1 VSSLLVS
8 RCLLFGTVALAFPV
22 AAIAVF
28 GFGSDRHLTADAL
41 SVVYAFG
48 IALGLST
55 AFWPLRSLRGWSAA
69 RRVESLVLV
78 YLGMSYFTHL
88 TWELGWLAA
97 HDAIGA
103 HPEAPWAYAWWAY
116 IDGGDARYAHP
127 TVTLLA
133 MEGLS
138 VANGLIGAVAL
149 TRFMRSQRTSRGA
162 VLVLAGTAVVH
173 LYSASLYY
181 LTEVLDGLPNVNT
194 ASFIGTYVKFWL
206 ANAPW
211 IVVPWF
217 VFGWA
222 KSKV

>member
-1 VSSLLVS
+1 
-8 RCLLFGTVALAFPV
+8 
-22 AAIAVF
+22 
-28 GFGSDRHLTADAL
+28 
-41 SVVYAFG
+41 
-48 IALGLST
+48 
-55 AFWPLRSLRGWSAA
+55 
-69 RRVESLVLV
+69 
-78 YLGMSYFTHL
+78 
-88 TWELGWLAA
+88 
-97 HDAIGA
+97 
-103 HPEAPWAYAWWAY
+103 
-116 IDGGDARYAHP
+116 
-127 TVTLLA
+127 
-133 MEGLS
+133 
-138 VANGLIGAVAL
+138 
-149 TRFMRSQRTSRGA
+149 